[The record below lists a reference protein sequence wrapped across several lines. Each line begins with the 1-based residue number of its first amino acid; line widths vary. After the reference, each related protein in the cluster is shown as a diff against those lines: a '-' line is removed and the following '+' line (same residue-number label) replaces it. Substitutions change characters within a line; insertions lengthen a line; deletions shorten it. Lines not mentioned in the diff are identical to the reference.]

1 MDWWILYQLIL
12 ALGAVQG
19 LILGAI
25 LFFSA
30 SPKRQNNRYL
40 AALLFFFSYR
50 LIVEL
55 LKSLDLVRQDSWTYH
70 VFLEYN
76 WIYGAL
82 IYFFVLTYVQPNF
95 KWSRKDLL
103 HFLPVGIEFL
113 FSNWVKIQNFY
124 WDGSRESLSWL
135 GAQSYIL
142 WMHTPFAFLVALGL
156 IIWYVRRAQLLLQD
170 EQPRSNSGKASIQ
183 WLQNILKVYFYFSI
197 IIMLVLL
204 IDFLFFDYAF
214 NPFYPLPTYI
224 GLAGITYWL
233 ALEGYARRNDASLK
247 KAIIKAGQLD
257 QLKSIIPRLEAL
269 MQEEQLFLN
278 PELNLRD
285 LAERLSIKPHHL
297 SQALNRILQKNFNDY
312 INAYRVNEA
321 IRLMNHPDYAHYSL
335 MAIALES
342 GFNSKATFNRIFKK
356 IKGQAPS
363 RMKE

>member
-1 MDWWILYQLIL
+1 MDWWILYQLVL
-12 ALGAVQG
+12 AFGAIQG
-19 LILGAI
+19 IILGMT
-25 LFFSA
+25 LFFGT
-30 SPKRQNNRYL
+30 SPKQQNNRFL

-50 LIVEL
+50 LAVEL
-55 LKSLDLVRQDSWTYH
+55 LKSLGFVTQESWTYH
-70 VFLEYN
+70 VLLEYN

-82 IYFFVLTYVQPNF
+82 IYFFVLTYVEPTF
-95 KWSRKDLL
+95 KLSRKDLW
-103 HFLPVGIEFL
+103 HFVPVGIEFL

-124 WDGSRESLSWL
+124 WDGNRDSLSWL
-135 GAQSYIL
+135 GAESYVL

-156 IIWYVRRAQLLLQD
+156 IIWYVRQAQVLIQH
-170 EQPRSNSGKASIQ
+170 EQPRSTSGKASIK
-183 WLQNILKVYFYFSI
+183 WLQNILRVYLYFSVFI
-197 IIMLVLL
+197 ILVLL

-233 ALEGYARRNDASLK
+233 ALEGYARRKETPLK
-247 KAIIKAGQLD
+247 KTAIKADQLD
-257 QLKSIIPRLEAL
+257 QLKAIIPRLENL

-278 PELNLRD
+278 PQLTLRE
-285 LAERLSIKPHHL
+285 LAERLSTRPHHL

-312 INAYRVNEA
+312 VNEYRVNEA
-321 IRLMNHPDYAHYSL
+321 IRLMNHPNYAHYSL